1 METDALSAYAREGRC
16 RGTLRLVAP
25 GGARLKFR
33 SDAGFH
39 GELKRRVYEYFRRTA
54 LSPRDILPMYFKTA
68 AILVW
73 FFASYAALVFD
84 DLVARDAEAHRRFI
98 GLASQHRRA

>member
-1 METDALSAYAREGRC
+1 VETDALSGYARKGRC

-25 GGARLKFR
+25 GAARLKFR

-39 GELKRRVYEYFRRTA
+39 GELKRRVYEYFRRTG
-54 LSPRDILPMYFKTA
+54 LWPRDILPMYFKTA

-73 FFASYAALVFD
+73 FFASYAALVF
-84 DLVARDAEAHRRFI
+84 AATTW
-98 GLASQHRRA
+98 